1 MTVVVTPLFPGAF
14 FEKAAKDR
22 KKKVVILLISPP
34 EIFKQNANVQA
45 IIWYRTGVVLNC
57 RIMFG
62 AGEKILILK

>member
-1 MTVVVTPLFPGAF
+1 VVVTPLFPGAF

-22 KKKVVILLISPP
+22 KKKVVILLISLP

-45 IIWYRTGVVLNC
+45 IIWYCAEGVLNY

-62 AGEKILILK
+62 AGEKMLILK